1 MSRSLNKVTLIG
13 NLGNDPEVRSTTGG
27 NRVATFSLATSRSWN
42 DASGTKQEKTEWH
55 RCVVW
60 NTKSSQLADIVEK
73 YVKKGDK
80 LYVEGRIEYRQWQ
93 DKDGQ
98 TRYSTEI
105 NVRELIM
112 LGGGSGG
119 GRSGADADSEAA
131 NGTRARAGSAAK
143 AKAGGGDDFEDFPGA
158 LADED
163 DDLPFCRRV
172 SGKRTG
178 GAPAKERH
186 PFSFSGVSRSV
197 RGQHVQPLLVQRQP
211 DREVRSRADRD
222 RSGAGQL
229 RAGQQSRDDVDAAA
243 NRDVLGNRERLGA
256 TSEDGAEPAS
266 ARARRA
272 HEDVRLGER
281 LVLELDRRRLVRL
294 RIDVGDRTIAMTR
307 REGDEG
313 GEDERV
319 PGARGVKRESGHE
332 DPRE

>member
-42 DASGTKQEKTEWH
+42 DASGSKQEKTEWH

-93 DKDGQ
+93 DKENQ

-119 GRSGADADSEAA
+119 GSRAASGDLDAES
-131 NGTRARAGSAAK
+131 NGGARARSAAPAK
-143 AKAGGGDDFEDFPGA
+143 AKSGAGGDDFEDFPGA

-163 DDLPFCRRV
+163 DDLPF
-172 SGKRTG
+172 
-178 GAPAKERH
+178 
-186 PFSFSGVSRSV
+186 
-197 RGQHVQPLLVQRQP
+197 
-211 DREVRSRADRD
+211 
-222 RSGAGQL
+222 
-229 RAGQQSRDDVDAAA
+229 
-243 NRDVLGNRERLGA
+243 
-256 TSEDGAEPAS
+256 
-266 ARARRA
+266 
-272 HEDVRLGER
+272 
-281 LVLELDRRRLVRL
+281 
-294 RIDVGDRTIAMTR
+294 
-307 REGDEG
+307 
-313 GEDERV
+313 
-319 PGARGVKRESGHE
+319 
-332 DPRE
+332 